1 MFVCP
6 SLVSARRIAKY
17 TPDMRREDVDRSFL
31 SALKMW
37 SDAAPLRFIKVDGGQ
52 ADIVLSFARRSK
64 AENHS
69 VALDTLTT
77 EFFIDPVSFESS
89 VAAHGDFFP
98 FDGPRGVLAHAFQP
112 GPGTGG
118 DVHFDEDETW
128 TTGRQGWSSTSST
141 CSQFC
146 EKTQTLSFTCCRL
159 QEDENKYNE
168 THFLN
173 NVYI

>member
-77 EFFIDPVSFESS
+77 EFFIDPVSFESFLLQLMEISSPSTAPVECWLTPFSQDRGQEEMCTLTRMKHGRRGGKVGHQHRQHVHSS
-89 VAAHGDFFP
+89 VRRHK
-98 FDGPRGVLAHAFQP
+98 H
-112 GPGTGG
+112 
-118 DVHFDEDETW
+118 
-128 TTGRQGWSSTSST
+128 
-141 CSQFC
+141 
-146 EKTQTLSFTCCRL
+146 
-159 QEDENKYNE
+159 
-168 THFLN
+168 
-173 NVYI
+173 